1 MPTRT
6 LGKSVCN
13 KVMFC
18 HFRQLLC
25 IPQLCL
31 LLRQCCF
38 ETKETMQERQPKS
51 FLHFP
56 SPGSLAAGLP
66 WALWQGRCLRWGG
79 TNGVTQ
85 PEMLLSL
92 CEHPVGAAEGAEPGS
107 SGLGPWEGG
116 RKRWHQVAP
125 EQQPEG
131 ARCGSGP
138 LGLHWR
144 MRAQGR
150 ADSWTSS
157 GSCQALF

>member
-85 PEMLLSL
+85 HRGQKCSCHSVNILWGLLKEQSL
-92 CEHPVGAAEGAEPGS
+92 VLLIWVPGKVEGSAGI
-107 SGLGPWEGG
+107 
-116 RKRWHQVAP
+116 RWHLNSSQRVPGVGLAP
-125 EQQPEG
+125 WAALEDESPG
-131 ARCGSGP
+131 
-138 LGLHWR
+138 
-144 MRAQGR
+144 QG
-150 ADSWTSS
+150 
-157 GSCQALF
+157 